1 MNVREC
7 FPRAAARV
15 PPDILFFPGEM
26 REDEVSA
33 GYDQRERPF
42 EDHRRLTA
50 RAEEGFPHAGVGRY
64 FFPRPKGGTMGAV
77 ALAAGTLAFGTFV
90 ASIFYLTYFLYP
102 VDYRGAPSG
111 EEFAALL
118 TDLGLIFIGGRRG

>member
-1 MNVREC
+1 
-7 FPRAAARV
+7 
-15 PPDILFFPGEM
+15 
-26 REDEVSA
+26 
-33 GYDQRERPF
+33 
-42 EDHRRLTA
+42 
-50 RAEEGFPHAGVGRY
+50 
-64 FFPRPKGGTMGAV
+64 MGAV

-111 EEFAALL
+111 EEFASLL